1 MRRRELPKK
10 SARITVKVGKV
21 RLYVGRQDYYAL
33 ISSAFAATAIY
44 LLLVGRTEGL
54 WQLGIFLS
62 GWGFGSLM
70 EALLER
76 KRS

>member
-1 MRRRELPKK
+1 MRRRELPRKR
-10 SARITVKVGKV
+10 ARIMIRIGKV
-21 RLYVGRQDYYAL
+21 KLYVSRHDYYAI

-44 LLLVGRTEGL
+44 LLLVGRMESL

-70 EALLER
+70 ETLLER

>member
-1 MRRRELPKK
+1 MRRRQLPQK
-10 SARITVKVGKV
+10 SARIAI
-21 RLYVGRQDYYAL
+21 RLGRLRVYVGRQDYYAL

-44 LLLVGRTEGL
+44 LLLTGRTEGL
-54 WQLGIFLS
+54 WQLGVFLS

-76 KRS
+76 RRL

>member
-1 MRRRELPKK
+1 MKKRELPQKR
-10 SARITVKVGKV
+10 ARITIRVGRM

-44 LLLVGRTEGL
+44 LLLAGRTEGL

-76 KRS
+76 RRS

>member
-21 RLYVGRQDYYAL
+21 RLYVDRQDYYAL

-44 LLLVGRTEGL
+44 LLL
-54 WQLGIFLS
+54 
-62 GWGFGSLM
+62 GW
-70 EALLER
+70 ED
-76 KRS
+76 